1 MKNNFLL
8 IYRTRRYGA
17 DSTRGSCVFKFITPA
32 WSNNNLRNLGDYIY
46 SNLIMAHVRAASSG
60 HDHTERVIVSNENCH
75 PFKFGRWTFMHN
87 GGKFSIY
94 FSEIFFL
101 SPDCLSL
108 SLSLLFF
115 SYHMSQESLTS
126 TR

>member
-1 MKNNFLL
+1 M
-8 IYRTRRYGA
+8 
-17 DSTRGSCVFKFITPA
+17 FKFITPA

-87 GGKFSIY
+87 GGNY
-94 FSEIFFL
+94 FRNIL
-101 SPDCLSL
+101 ICGTSPVVVAHPTTMLV
-108 SLSLLFF
+108 
-115 SYHMSQESLTS
+115 
-126 TR
+126 